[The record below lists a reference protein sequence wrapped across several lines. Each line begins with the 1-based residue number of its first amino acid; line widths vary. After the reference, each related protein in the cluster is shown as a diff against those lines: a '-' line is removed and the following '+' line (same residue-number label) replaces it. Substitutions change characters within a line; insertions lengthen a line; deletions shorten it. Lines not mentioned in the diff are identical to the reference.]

1 MYLDARLMVFP
12 RFDNPPQEVQPLEEF
27 CKSQTPNAYA
37 RELAQSSTITAY
49 DLGGEGDLFKAP
61 EPVTEEP
68 MLELDPLAVA
78 ISMMSFSEDS
88 ILVQDLDITSLQ
100 NQPLMSSEVF
110 YESHE
115 DLVEKAT
122 SGTTVSEALG
132 SNILPLRMDESLNCV
147 TLSNGNAGGCNG
159 DINLIHSPL
168 ERHLGFLSDCI
179 SEGRK
184 EKLSRYR
191 DKRTRRNFSRNI
203 KYACRKALADSQ
215 PRIRGR
221 FAKCKELNVSKNQ

>member
-1 MYLDARLMVFP
+1 MQRLMQQVFP
-12 RFDNPPQEVQPLEEF
+12 YRFHCPSQDVEPLEGF
-27 CKSQTPNAYA
+27 CKSQMPDASLGEHVQT
-37 RELAQSSTITAY
+37 STITEY

-61 EPVTEEP
+61 EPITEEP

-78 ISMMSFSEDS
+78 ISMMSFDEDS

-110 YESHE
+110 YEDHE

-122 SGTTVSEALG
+122 TGIALSEPLG
-132 SNILPLRMDESLNCV
+132 NKILPLRMDESHYV
-147 TLSNGNAGGCNG
+147 ARSNGDVGKGNG
-159 DINLIHSPL
+159 DISLIHS
-168 ERHLGFLSDCI
+168 RLGSVSNCI
-179 SEGRK
+179 SEGRR

-191 DKRTRRNFSRNI
+191 DKRTRRNFGRNI

-221 FAKCKELNVSKNQ
+221 FAKSRELDVSKK